1 MKKIIEAIIYWIL
14 FIFAMTLRPAVGADM
29 EWPGYRG
36 ANRDGISPETGL
48 VKTFPAEGPKAEWR
62 VNLGDGYSGIAISGG
77 RIYTMF
83 SQGDDEFVICLDSAT
98 GKELWRFRS
107 DSNFVNDQGNG
118 PRSTP
123 TIDDGLVYTFGAHGT
138 LYALNADTGAKVW
151 EHNPKELGGKE
162 PIWGVSSSALVE
174 GDLLILPVGGGD
186 NNAVVAFNKK
196 TGAVVWKSQTDEPGY
211 SSPVA
216 ANINGVRQILV
227 FSGTQLFSLSPTDGK
242 LYWKYPWKTNWF
254 VNAAVPIVIP
264 EDKVFI
270 STSYDR
276 GGALLRIGG
285 SKTNQTVEEVWLT
298 KGMKNHFNSSVQY
311 KGYLYGFDNA
321 QLKCMDVANG
331 ETKWTKG
338 GFGKGS
344 LMLAD
349 GQLIVLSERGLLVL
363 VEATPDEYR
372 EKASAQVLEGKCWTM
387 PTLVNGKLYLRN
399 QKELICLNMK
409 AAG

>member
-1 MKKIIEAIIYWIL
+1 VTLEALPRKEGGGFISPLPCTLNINGENMKQIIDAIICWII
-14 FIFAMTLRPAVGADM
+14 FIIAMALRPALAADSD
-29 EWPGYRG
+29 WPGYRG
-36 ANRDGISPETGL
+36 ANRDGISQETGL
-48 VKTFPAEGPKAEWR
+48 IKTFPAEGPKAEWR
-62 VNLGDGYSGIAISGG
+62 VNLGDGYSGIAISDG

-83 SQGDDEFVICLDSAT
+83 SQGDDEFVVCLDSAG

-123 TIDDGLVYTFGAHGT
+123 TIDDGMVYTFGAHGT

-151 EHNPKELGGKE
+151 QHDPKELGGKE

-174 GDLLILPVGGGD
+174 GDLLILPVGGGE
-186 NNAVVAFNKK
+186 NNAVIAFNKK
-196 TGAVVWKSQTDEPGY
+196 TGAIVWKSQTDEPGY

-242 LYWKYPWKTNWF
+242 LFWKYPWKTNWF
-254 VNAAVPIVIP
+254 VNAAVPIFIP

-270 STSYDR
+270 STAYDR
-276 GGALLRIGG
+276 GGALLRIAG
-285 SKTNQTVEEVWLT
+285 SKANQTVEEVWLT
-298 KGMKNHFNSSVQY
+298 KGMKNHFNSSVYY

-349 GQLIVLSERGLLVL
+349 GQLIVLSERGLLLL
-363 VEATPDEYR
+363 VEATR
-372 EKASAQVLEGKCWTM
+372 
-387 PTLVNGKLYLRN
+387 
-399 QKELICLNMK
+399 
-409 AAG
+409 

>member
-48 VKTFPAEGPKAEWR
+48 IKTFPAEGPKAEWR

-216 ANINGVRQILV
+216 AKINGVRQILV

-254 VNAAVPIVIP
+254 VNAAVPIFIP